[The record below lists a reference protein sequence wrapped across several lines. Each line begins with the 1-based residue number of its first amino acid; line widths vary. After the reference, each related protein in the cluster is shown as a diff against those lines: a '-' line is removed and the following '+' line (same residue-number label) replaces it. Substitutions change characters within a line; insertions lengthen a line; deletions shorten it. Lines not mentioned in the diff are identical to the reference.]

1 MSIVNRFTFKLV
13 TTINSGLMLLTS
25 ISFLVTPQLILEVF
39 EVNYADTAAMQG
51 LGRLFGITLLSLSLT
66 LWIIKDLESSK
77 LRRNFTVV
85 FIIQSGLGF
94 TITLLQQITNMVNVL
109 HWPITIIYLL
119 LTLAYTYFFME
130 HSRR

>member
-25 ISFLVTPQLILEVF
+25 IPFLVTPQLILEVF
-39 EVNYADTAAMQG
+39 EVDYADTAAMQS

-94 TITLLQQITNMVNVL
+94 TITLLQQITNIVNVL

-119 LTLAYTYFFME
+119 LTLAYTYFFLE
-130 HSRR
+130 HSRG

>member
-25 ISFLVTPQLILEVF
+25 IPFLVTPQLILEVF
-39 EVNYADTAAMQG
+39 EVDYADTAAMQS

-77 LRRNFTVV
+77 LRRDFTVV

-94 TITLLQQITNMVNVL
+94 TITLLQQITNIVNVL

-119 LTLAYTYFFME
+119 LTLAYTYFFLE
-130 HSRR
+130 HSRG

>member
-1 MSIVNRFTFKLV
+1 MSIVNRLTFKLV
-13 TTINSGLMLLTS
+13 TTINSGLMFLTS
-25 ISFLVTPQLILEVF
+25 IPFLVTPQLILEVF
-39 EVNYADTAAMQG
+39 EVEYADTAAMQS